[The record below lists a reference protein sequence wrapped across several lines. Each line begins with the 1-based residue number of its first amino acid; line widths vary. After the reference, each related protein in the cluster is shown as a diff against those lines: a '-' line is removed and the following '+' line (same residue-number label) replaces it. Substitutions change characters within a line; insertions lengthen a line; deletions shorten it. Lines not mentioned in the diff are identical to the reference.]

1 MAKHYKFITIHN
13 SEIIELIGSSLSAIL
28 SVLRKVA
35 NMCFILKN
43 MIISAV
49 LNSLQESPMLSLG

>member
-1 MAKHYKFITIHN
+1 MAKHYKLITIHN
-13 SEIIELIGSSLSAIL
+13 SEIIELTGSSLSAIL
-28 SVLRKVA
+28 SVLRKVT

-49 LNSLQESPMLSLG
+49 LNSLQESSMLSLG

>member
-1 MAKHYKFITIHN
+1 MAKHYKLITIHN
-13 SEIIELIGSSLSAIL
+13 SEIIELTGSSLLAIL
-28 SVLRKVA
+28 SVLRKVT

-49 LNSLQESPMLSLG
+49 LNSLQESSMLSLG